1 MDNNNKKYEKDMVYE
16 IASKHN
22 IIIADEFDKVYINEK
37 PDKKKNTGG
46 DILLILFALPWLLV
60 GIFNL
65 YFGIEDI
72 CYLVHTKTICT
83 ELVQG
88 EVSDIKQINSE
99 GRNRKSIFYRPVFSY
114 SYNNEDYTYEAR
126 STSKKRE
133 PELGKKVDIYVAP
146 DSPDT
151 VYIPEYKAER
161 ENAVYDL
168 LFGGS
173 IITVILLLYFKI
185 RNS

>member
-46 DILLILFALPWLLV
+46 ANLLILFALPWLLV
-60 GIFNL
+60 GIFHL

-72 CYLVHTKTICT
+72 SYLVHTKTICT

-88 EVSDIKQINSE
+88 EVSDIKQIVSE
-99 GRNRKSIFYRPVFSY
+99 GRHRTITYKPVFSY
-114 SYNNEDYTYEAR
+114 SFNNEEYTYEAR
-126 STSKKRE
+126 SSSHKKE

-161 ENAVYDL
+161 ENAVFDL

>member
-22 IIIADEFDKVYINEK
+22 IIIADKFDKVYINEK

-46 DILLILFALPWLLV
+46 TILLILFALPWILSGALFFFS
-60 GIFNL
+60 GMSN
-65 YFGIEDI
+65 I
-72 CYLVHTKTICT
+72 CYFVRSKIICT

-88 EVSDIKQINSE
+88 EVSDFKQIVSE
-99 GRNRKSIFYRPVFSY
+99 GRHRTITYKPVFSY
-114 SYNNEDYTYEAR
+114 SYNNEDYAYEAR

-161 ENAVYDL
+161 ENAVFDL

>member
-16 IASKHN
+16 IASKYN

-46 DILLILFALPWLLV
+46 TILLILFALPWILSGALFFFS
-60 GIFNL
+60 GMSN
-65 YFGIEDI
+65 I
-72 CYLVHTKTICT
+72 CYFVRSKIICT

-88 EVSDIKQINSE
+88 EVSDIKQIVSE
-99 GRNRKSIFYRPVFSY
+99 GRHRTITYKPVFSY
-114 SYNNEDYTYEAR
+114 SFNNEEYTYEAR
-126 STSKKRE
+126 SSSHKKE

-151 VYIPEYKAER
+151 VYIPEYKTER
-161 ENAVYDL
+161 KMLFL
-168 LFGGS
+168 L
-173 IITVILLLYFKI
+173 
-185 RNS
+185 

>member
-1 MDNNNKKYEKDMVYE
+1 MDNNNKKYEKDKVYE
-16 IASKHN
+16 IASKYN
-22 IIIADEFDKVYINEK
+22 IIIADEFDKVYVNEK

-46 DILLILFALPWLLV
+46 NILLILFALPWILSGALFFFS
-60 GIFNL
+60 GMSN
-65 YFGIEDI
+65 I
-72 CYLVHTKTICT
+72 CYFVRSKIICT

-88 EVSDIKQINSE
+88 EVSDIKQIVSE
-99 GRNRKSIFYRPVFSY
+99 GRNRTIRYKPVFSY
-114 SYNNEDYTYEAR
+114 SFNNEEYTYEAR
-126 STSKKRE
+126 SSSHKKE

-151 VYIPEYKAER
+151 VYIPEYKTER
-161 ENAVYDL
+161 KNAVSSL
-168 LFGGS
+168 ILGGS